1 MQVTDVGEFENRISV
16 PKCKEKLRSLN
27 STEKVIF
34 FTNYK
39 KKGLCTIFV
48 EVAVN
53 IYFLVGLL
61 THNFFPK
68 EQFANALR
76 DLSIQSH
83 RRR

>member
-1 MQVTDVGEFENRISV
+1 MQVTDVGEFENHISV

-48 EVAVN
+48 EVKVK
-53 IYFLVGLL
+53 IYFFSRVIN
-61 THNFFPK
+61 T
-68 EQFANALR
+68 
-76 DLSIQSH
+76 
-83 RRR
+83 

>member
-1 MQVTDVGEFENRISV
+1 MAMWYIIMQVTDVGEFENHISV

-48 EVAVN
+48 EVKVK
-53 IYFLVGLL
+53 IYFFSRVIN
-61 THNFFPK
+61 T
-68 EQFANALR
+68 
-76 DLSIQSH
+76 
-83 RRR
+83 